1 MGRYFGTDGFR
12 GEANVDLNVNHAYK
26 IGRYLGYYFGKER
39 PAKVVIAK
47 DTRLSGY
54 MFEYALVS
62 GLMASGAMTYLLH
75 VSPTPSVSY
84 TVARGH
90 FDCGIM
96 ISASHNPFYD
106 NGIKIIDSEGS
117 KLSPEIENKI
127 EEYFDEMVD
136 SLPFATKD
144 KIGKTID
151 YEAGRTRY
159 VRYLGSLPECRFDGM
174 KIALDC
180 GNGAASALAKPLFDR
195 LGAETYVIHN
205 QPNGMNINLNCGS
218 TNLSDLSEYV
228 VNNGFD
234 VGFAYDGDADRCFAV
249 DENGNKIDG
258 DMIMYMAARFLK
270 SKGKLTNNTVV
281 ATVTSNLGLNLA
293 LKDNDINLIQTDVGD
308 RNVAL
313 EMFNNGYAI
322 GGEQSGHIIFGEYA
336 KTGDGLM
343 TSLMIADIMR
353 QEDKALSELV
363 SGISIYPQLTVNVP
377 VSDKKAAH
385 NEPEL
390 LAEEQKIL
398 KEMNGKGRIY
408 LRESGTEPVL
418 RIMVEALTDELCHSY
433 ANRLKDILI
442 NKGYKKEG

>member
-26 IGRYLGYYFGKER
+26 IGRYLGYYFGKDK

-62 GLMASGAMTYLLH
+62 GLMASGAKTYLLH

-84 TVARGH
+84 TVAKGH

-106 NGIKIIDSEGS
+106 NGIKIIDSNGN
-117 KLSPEIENKI
+117 KLSPEIENMI
-127 EEYFDEMVD
+127 EDYFDEPYD
-136 SLPFATKD
+136 SLPFATKN

-151 YEAGRTRY
+151 YETGRTKY
-159 VRYLGSLPECRFDGM
+159 IRYLASLPESRFDGM

-218 TNLSDLSEYV
+218 TNLSDLKEYV

-249 DENGNKIDG
+249 DENGNTING
-258 DMIMYMAARFLK
+258 DMIMYISALFLK
-270 SKGKLTNNTVV
+270 SRGKLNGNTVV

-293 LKDNDINLIQTDVGD
+293 LEANDINLIQTDVGD
-308 RNVAL
+308 RNVAK
-313 EMFNNGYAI
+313 EMFDNGYAI

-343 TSLMIADIMR
+343 TSLMIADIMCR
-353 QEDKALSELV
+353 EDKSLSELTK
-363 SGISIYPQLTVNVP
+363 GINIYPQLTVNVT
-377 VSDKKAAH
+377 VKDKKAAH

-390 LAEEQKIL
+390 LKEEQAIL
-398 KEMNGKGRIY
+398 KEMNGDGRIY
-408 LRESGTEPVL
+408 LRESGTEPYL
-418 RIMVEALTDELCHSY
+418 RIMVEAKTDELCHIY
-433 ANRLKDILI
+433 ANRLKDTLVRTGHEIR
-442 NKGYKKEG
+442 N